1 MIIKK
6 FKNGNFNVTAE
17 GEEMDLNMIEVLYN
31 SPELDF
37 DVYGNEALN
46 TGHCTILVNYNT
58 RKFYNI
64 RNYDL
69 IRWHMGKNVKLISYK
84 NDGLFTMI

>member
-6 FKNGNFNVTAE
+6 FKNGSFNITAE
-17 GEEMDLNMIEVLYN
+17 GYEQDLNMIKVLCD
-31 SPELDF
+31 SSELDF
-37 DVYGNEALN
+37 DVYGSEALN
-46 TGHCTILVNYNT
+46 TGYCTILVNYNT

-69 IRWHMGKNVKLISYK
+69 IRWHMGKNVKLIGYK